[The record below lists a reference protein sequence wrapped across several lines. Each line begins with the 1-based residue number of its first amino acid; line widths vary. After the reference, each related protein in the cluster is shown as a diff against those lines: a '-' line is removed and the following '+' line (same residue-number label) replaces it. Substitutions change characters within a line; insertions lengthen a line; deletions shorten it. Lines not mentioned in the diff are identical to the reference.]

1 MFRTRRFLVIVAM
14 ASALSLSAC
23 ASAAPPTLAPSPT
36 PIAGIATPIDV
47 PGGQIQIESVTYEP
61 KGFAPQAGNN
71 SWLEVI
77 GRVVSGS
84 PDFSQLGSAVTLT
97 CDGATCQHVASGSN
111 APFWVFQVKT
121 AMKSF
126 VLHLPGGHDIPLD
139 SILPA
144 R

>member
-1 MFRTRRFLVIVAM
+1 MFKMKFLAIVIISAM
-14 ASALSLSAC
+14 AVSAC
-23 ASAAPPTLAPSPT
+23 GGADTSTPTSQKPG

-61 KGFAPQAGNN
+61 EGFGPLTGDD

-77 GRVVSGS
+77 GKVVSGS

-97 CDGATCQHVASGSN
+97 CDGATCQHVASGSD

-121 AMKSF
+121 TMKSF